1 MEDLDFTV
9 VRVAILIGYGLSKV
23 RLQQNIHIYFLSPSY
38 VGNRLDIADAQKF
51 HKREKYQ

>member
-9 VRVAILIGYGLSKV
+9 VRVAVLIGYGLSKV

-38 VGNRLDIADAQKF
+38 AGNRLDIADAQKF